1 MLFFFQA
8 EDGIRDVAVTGVQTC
23 ALPISTRPALAPT
36 PGYALSFGPD
46 VMNVGAV
53 QVVPLV
59 EVMSFT
65 WLFVVPEN
73 EDAPAAQPGF
83 NWSSAQAIARAPVV
97 GSMASEGKLLR
108 RNCSKLS
115 RARPCATFS
124 G

>member
-1 MLFFFQA
+1 MVGRCWNRRVIA
-8 EDGIRDVAVTGVQTC
+8 GVVADYDAAGVSSS
-23 ALPISTRPALAPT
+23 PRPTAP
-36 PGYALSFGPD
+36 PGRPD

-53 QVVPLV
+53 QVVRLV

-97 GSMASEGKLLR
+97 GSMASEGELLR